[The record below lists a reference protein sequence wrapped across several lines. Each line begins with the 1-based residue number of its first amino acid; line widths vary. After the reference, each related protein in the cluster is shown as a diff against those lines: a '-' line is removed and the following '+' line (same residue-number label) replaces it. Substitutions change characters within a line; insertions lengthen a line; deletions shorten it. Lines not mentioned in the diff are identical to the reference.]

1 MKTIA
6 ITIDLKT
13 LLKVQQLEE
22 AEGRNRSEIVREA
35 VQEYIAD
42 RERELEEEKE
52 RRVYH
57 RLRERLNRQAAVLVK
72 EQARP

>member
-1 MKTIA
+1 M
-6 ITIDLKT
+6 DLET
-13 LLKVQQLEE
+13 LLKVQRLEE
-22 AEGRNRSEIVREA
+22 TEGRNRSEIVREA
-35 VQEYIAD
+35 VQEYIAV

-57 RLRERLNRQAAVLVK
+57 RLRERLNRQAAILIQ